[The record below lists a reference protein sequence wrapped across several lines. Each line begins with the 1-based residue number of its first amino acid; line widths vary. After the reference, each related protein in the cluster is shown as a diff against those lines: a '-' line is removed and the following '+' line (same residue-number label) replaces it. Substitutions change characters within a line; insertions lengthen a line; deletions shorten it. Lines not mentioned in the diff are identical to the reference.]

1 MAVTFNITATAQV
14 HIKLA
19 IKWRAKKSTAAEVR
33 SKIKDVIADFK
44 NQLITFPESGHQ
56 CQYLDIEHY
65 KELIKDQYRFIY
77 RVDTDAQNVKITIV
91 TFCSTKMDYQ
101 TILKYVPELH

>member
-1 MAVTFNITATAQV
+1 MAVVFNITATAQM

-19 IKWRAKKSTAAEVR
+19 VKWRAKKSTVTDAR
-33 SKIKDVIADFK
+33 QKIKGVIEDFK
-44 NQLITFPESGHQ
+44 NQLSTFPESGHK

-65 KELIKDQYRFIY
+65 RELIKDQYRFIY
-77 RVDTDAQNVKITIV
+77 RVDTEAQNVNITIV

-101 TILKYVPELH
+101 TILRHVPEFH

>member
-1 MAVTFNITATAQV
+1 MTFNITATAQM

-19 IKWRAKKSTAAEVR
+19 IKWRAKKTSVADAR
-33 SKIKDVIADFK
+33 GKIKDVITDFR
-44 NQLITFPESGHQ
+44 NQLTTFPDSGHE

-65 KELIKDQYRFIY
+65 QELIKDQYRFIY
-77 RVDTDAQNVKITIV
+77 RVDADTQNIKITIV

-101 TILKYVPELH
+101 TILKHVPEFH